1 MKKRKLLA
9 FLIAG
14 TCALTCATVGA
25 WALDAEKVNAA
36 YTNEGGV
43 DHYTDMT
50 SNGVDLEYYDTL
62 YNEDW
67 KRNGGAALT
76 ETWDMTDDYY
86 ITFTPSESNK
96 TGSFVWK
103 FTYTCTNTAAV
114 NIYPLCSGAWPS
126 NGNST
131 VFNFHDCGFET
142 GKTYEVELGVVKV
155 KNSTNYF
162 VFVKADGVFKMGTY
176 RDESLKQGNGLYFYL
191 AGGDGVLVSEK
202 PEVVYECEDYAVV
215 QNDDLGL
222 AGSYTAPSGDAT
234 NGVGF
239 TNELTTAS
247 YVYKFNYTPADS
259 NDAIVY
265 MRSDY
270 WGGGSKLNCY
280 FRGTQIIYQING
292 VDNVV
297 SDLFTMGE
305 TSVVELG
312 AIDIKD
318 SENTWI
324 FVKVDGETVLS
335 QVVDATV
342 AAQTKGMSF
351 FGGSASTFGQYSY
364 DVSFNG
370 ETQEVLANQ
379 AIGTLP
385 ETPAN
390 DNEFLGWFDQDG
402 NKVTAETV
410 VTKDMTVT
418 SAFAEPHNVT
428 FTVDGETYATY
439 ENVAYNSAIGTLP
452 EAPKKAGYDF
462 VKWTCGGVEVTP
474 ESIVSSHMTVVAEYA
489 ERGYYIDEE
498 LEDYVVVQN
507 DDLGLVGSY
516 TVPSGDATNGVGF
529 TNELTTAS
537 YVYKFNYTPA
547 DSNDAIVYMRS
558 AYWGGASKLNCF
570 FRGAQIIY
578 QINGVD
584 NVVSDLFAMDE
595 TSVVEL
601 GAIDIKDS
609 ENTWIFVK
617 VNGETVLSQVVD
629 ATVAAQ
635 TKGMSF
641 FGTSQSVFTQ
651 YAWTVDFNG
660 ETREVVNGAAIGE
673 LPSAPESNYEFIGW
687 VDLYGNILTAETVIT
702 ENLTAM
708 PIFNE
713 PHTVTFVVNGETLT
727 TLENVGYQETVT
739 PPECS
744 VPGYDFVKWV
754 YGDNVEFTAETQVVS
769 NLTVMAVLAARD
781 FTADELADY
790 IVVTNKDIGAAA
802 SITNTNSMY
811 GNYSYVTDNATTSV
825 VYKFVYIRGEKPL
838 YLAVRDVKD
847 GWGANADKDATTVS
861 GYQFILNGTYL
872 ESPLC
877 DSIVAFPTEN
887 GAYLVEIGAID
898 VKNSSEVWVYVKVN
912 GETVVDIRAAAPV
925 GVGNYIGMWGDD
937 ASTST
942 FNEANDYHFLEGVVE
957 KHTAVEVEALAATC
971 TEEGHTAY
979 SYCENCKA
987 VLLEKEIID
996 ALGHEEETVE
1006 GYSATCTETGLTD
1019 GVVCTVCEE
1028 VLTEQT
1034 EIAALGHDLQAVE
1047 AVAPDCETVGA
1058 TAGEKCV
1065 REGCGMIVSGCEEI
1079 AAKGHTAVTDEAVA
1093 STCIERGKTE
1103 GSHCG
1108 DCGKILQEQ
1117 ESLPLAEHNYV
1128 DGVCSVCGDED
1139 VSAVVPED
1147 SSNDS
1152 SAEEN
1157 NGSSASSG
1165 CFGSVG
1171 SAFGGI
1177 VMAIGATAIFL
1188 KKKKEE
1194 K

>member
-1 MKKRKLLA
+1 MRKRKSFVSLLITTLAA
-9 FLIAG
+9 FVLSLCAG
-14 TCALTCATVGA
+14 IFLT
-25 WALDAEKVNAA
+25 LDAKKVNAA

-86 ITFTPSESNK
+86 ITFTPSESNT

-114 NIYPLCSGAWPS
+114 NIYPLCGGAWPS

-131 VFNFHDCGFET
+131 VFNFHDYGFET

-191 AGGDGVLVSEK
+191 TGGDGVLVSEK

-222 AGSYTAPSGDAT
+222 ASSYTA
-234 NGVGF
+234 
-239 TNELTTAS
+239 
-247 YVYKFNYTPADS
+247 
-259 NDAIVY
+259 
-265 MRSDY
+265 
-270 WGGGSKLNCY
+270 
-280 FRGTQIIYQING
+280 
-292 VDNVV
+292 
-297 SDLFTMGE
+297 
-305 TSVVELG
+305 
-312 AIDIKD
+312 
-318 SENTWI
+318 
-324 FVKVDGETVLS
+324 
-335 QVVDATV
+335 
-342 AAQTKGMSF
+342 
-351 FGGSASTFGQYSY
+351 
-364 DVSFNG
+364 
-370 ETQEVLANQ
+370 
-379 AIGTLP
+379 
-385 ETPAN
+385 
-390 DNEFLGWFDQDG
+390 
-402 NKVTAETV
+402 
-410 VTKDMTVT
+410 
-418 SAFAEPHNVT
+418 
-428 FTVDGETYATY
+428 
-439 ENVAYNSAIGTLP
+439 
-452 EAPKKAGYDF
+452 
-462 VKWTCGGVEVTP
+462 
-474 ESIVSSHMTVVAEYA
+474 
-489 ERGYYIDEE
+489 
-498 LEDYVVVQN
+498 
-507 DDLGLVGSY
+507 
-516 TVPSGDATNGVGF
+516 PSGDATNGVGF

-558 AYWGGASKLNCF
+558 AYWGGESKLNCY
-570 FRGAQIIY
+570 FRGTQIIY

-584 NVVSDLFAMDE
+584 NVVSDLFTMDE

-687 VDLYGNILTAETVIT
+687 ADLYGNILTAETVIT
-702 ENLTAM
+702 ENFTAM

-744 VPGYDFVKWV
+744 VPGYDFVKWI

-847 GWGANADKDATTVS
+847 GWGANADKDETTVS

-887 GAYLVEIGAID
+887 GVYLVEIGAID

-979 SYCENCKA
+979 SYCEDCKA

-996 ALGHEEETVE
+996 ALGHEEEAVE

-1065 REGCGMIVSGCEEI
+1065 REGCDMIVSGCEEI

-1117 ESLPLAEHNYV
+1117 ESLPLAGHNYV

-1157 NGSSASSG
+1157 NGSSG
-1165 CFGSVG
+1165 CSGSVG

-1177 VMAIGATAIFL
+1177 VMVIGATAIFL